1 MRSRNIGAAAPSAE
15 FWPPFCPNENCN
27 QSSTP
32 RHDGFFRHGYY
43 STRGRSKRIPRFL
56 CRACRRT
63 MSSQTFD
70 SSYRLRMPDLEKAI
84 LREIAQGASLRRVA
98 RVLGINRKTV
108 SRRLF
113 RARNRAG
120 DLVQLAAVSEA
131 GRPRTGSGE

>member
-1 MRSRNIGAAAPSAE
+1 
-15 FWPPFCPNENCN
+15 
-27 QSSTP
+27 
-32 RHDGFFRHGYY
+32 
-43 STRGRSKRIPRFL
+43 
-56 CRACRRT
+56 